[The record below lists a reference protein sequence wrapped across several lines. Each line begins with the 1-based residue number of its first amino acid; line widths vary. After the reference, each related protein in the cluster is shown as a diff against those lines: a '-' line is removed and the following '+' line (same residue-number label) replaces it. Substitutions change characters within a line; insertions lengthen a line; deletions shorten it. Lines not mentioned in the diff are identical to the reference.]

1 MPDVSTGRVG
11 EEYIKELLISKG
23 YKFVCSNFKSRF
35 GEIDVIV
42 RDDKYIVFVEVKTRK
57 KGSLVGAFESITIS
71 KQKKIMRTA
80 EYYLLKNPCKLQ
92 PRFDAAAVETDNG
105 RIIAVDYLTDAFRV
119 N

>member
-1 MPDVSTGRVG
+1 
-11 EEYIKELLISKG
+11 
-23 YKFVCSNFKSRF
+23 
-35 GEIDVIV
+35 
-42 RDDKYIVFVEVKTRK
+42 
-57 KGSLVGAFESITIS
+57 
-71 KQKKIMRTA
+71 MRTA

>member
-1 MPDVSTGRVG
+1 MPDVSTGKTG
-11 EEYIKELLISKG
+11 EEFIKGLLVEKG

-42 RDDKYIVFVEVKTRK
+42 RDDRYIVFVEVKTRK
-57 KGSLVGAFESITIS
+57 RGSLVNPFEAITPT

-80 EYYLLKNPCKLQ
+80 EYYLLINPSRLQ
-92 PRFDAAAVETDNG
+92 PRFDAAAVTTDNG
-105 RIIAVDYLTDAFRV
+105 RIISVDYLTDAFRA

>member
-11 EEYIKELLISKG
+11 EEYIKKLLISKG

-35 GEIDVIV
+35 GEIDIIV

-57 KGSLVGAFESITIS
+57 KGSLVGAFESITNG

-80 EYYLLKNPCKLQ
+80 EYYLMKNPSKLQ
-92 PRFDAAAVETDNG
+92 PRFDAAAVETDEG
-105 RIIAVDYLTDAFRV
+105 RIISVDYLTDAFRV